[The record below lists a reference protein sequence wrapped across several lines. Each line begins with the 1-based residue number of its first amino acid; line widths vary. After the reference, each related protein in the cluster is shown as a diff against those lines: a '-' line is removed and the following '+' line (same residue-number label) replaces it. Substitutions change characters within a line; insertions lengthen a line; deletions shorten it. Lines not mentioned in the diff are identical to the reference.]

1 MKSTNSI
8 ARLLILALL
17 LGLLAGC
24 GDTATRREDDHPGSS
39 EVTSPTGAETPT
51 PTAKPGD
58 PTPTTE
64 PGDPTPT
71 AEASV
76 TPSPTGEVTPTD
88 APTPTPAG
96 PTPTPGP
103 DYSNF
108 DLSGTWYCKERGAL
122 ESDMS
127 LCKSDPQKD
136 YRIKIYDKYLEYIHT
151 ADRLTK
157 ETDMYELRTEFAEDE
172 MKMYKQW
179 GYGMDAYAA
188 NPTDPAK
195 GHYVYSCTMGS
206 AEGALFIID
215 VLADDTL
222 QTLLCYVMDNGSF
235 PVFVDGFYTRD
246 PVYPTGTYLEDFT
259 GTWHCQSLAPFYEE
273 AWDLTGSSAPFRMDL
288 VIYEDGRLDFL
299 DTNDDIAMVEAQ
311 HYTLRTTEFTEQEIA
326 RYKKWDADGILVWE
340 ERMDGEAAPAAMKG
354 TNLLEGR
361 LIYLCDE
368 PGFEGEMLVLTWNK
382 EFKQLDMNLYGYDSE
397 SSREY
402 MEYLTFKREPVR
414 KVTPGETYESYIG
427 TWKLTEFR
435 RAGETEMTYCNASEG
450 YAPLEITFD
459 KAGDFLIAREV
470 FSDRSVR
477 YALRTEAKA
486 SDPAWYAD
494 IDAAGT
500 FTSFANHRLVFVCTD
515 ASYYPGALLIITR
528 NPNGTISARFYGKN
542 AGGNVLDRP
551 YCGYERVNGLGRT
564 DDPNFK
570 P

>member
-1 MKSTNSI
+1 MKPTNSI

-24 GDTATRREDDHPGSS
+24 GDTATRREDDRPGSS

-51 PTAKPGD
+51 PTAK
-58 PTPTTE
+58 

-88 APTPTPAG
+88 APTPTPAP

-108 DLSGTWYCKERGAL
+108 DLSGIWYCKELGAL

-136 YRIKIYDKYLEYIHT
+136 YRLKIYDKYLEYSHSS
-151 ADRLTK
+151 DRINMD
-157 ETDMYELRTEFAEDE
+157 TDMYELRTEFAEEE

-179 GYGMDAYAA
+179 GYGMDGYAA

-195 GHYVYSCTMGS
+195 GHYVYSCTTGS

-235 PVFVDGFYTRD
+235 PVFVDGFYTME

-259 GTWHCQSLAPFYEE
+259 GTWHCQSLAPFYED

-288 VIYEDGRLDFL
+288 VIYEDRRLDFL
-299 DTNDDIAMVEAQ
+299 STNDDLATGEAH

-397 SSREY
+397 SSREC

-414 KVTPGETYESYIG
+414 KVNPGETYESYIG

-459 KAGDFLIAREV
+459 QTGDFLIAREV

-494 IDAAGT
+494 IDAAGMV
-500 FTSFANHRLVFVCTD
+500 TSFANQRLVLVCTD

-528 NPNGTISARFYGKN
+528 NPNGTINARFYGKN

-551 YCGYERVNGLGRT
+551 YNVFERVNGLGRT

>member
-58 PTPTTE
+58 PTPT
-64 PGDPTPT
+64 

-88 APTPTPAG
+88 APTPTPAP

-108 DLSGTWYCKERGAL
+108 DLSGIWYCKELGAL

-136 YRIKIYDKYLEYIHT
+136 YRLKIYDKYLEYIHT

-157 ETDMYELRTEFAEDE
+157 ETDMYELRTEFAEEE

-179 GYGMDAYAA
+179 GYGMDGYAA

-235 PVFVDGFYTRD
+235 PVFVDGFYTME

-299 DTNDDIAMVEAQ
+299 STNDDLATGEAH

-397 SSREY
+397 SSREC

-414 KVTPGETYESYIG
+414 KVNPGETYESYIG

-459 KAGDFLIAREV
+459 RTGDFLIAREV

-494 IDAAGT
+494 IDAAGMV
-500 FTSFANHRLVFVCTD
+500 TSFANQRLVLICTD

-528 NPNGTISARFYGKN
+528 NPNGTINARFYGKN

-551 YCGYERVNGLGRT
+551 YNVFERVNGLGRT